1 VRYLIRPNQSIRRSL
16 MTTPFRSIFPALGF
30 TTIGL
35 TIGLSM
41 AAIAGPHGGKGG
53 GGPMKF
59 ALALA
64 GLDLSAEQ
72 QQMLTDLRAKVKA
85 EMQGDLKDHGD
96 EVKIFSDAIIAG
108 QSLDRTALH
117 TRIDEAAAA
126 RTKMAHLVIDG
137 LVDVYESLDE
147 TQRNELSDRIKLRR
161 EQHDRRR
168 SEGGQGG
175 PPTGDH

>member
-1 VRYLIRPNQSIRRSL
+1 MTKPLRS
-16 MTTPFRSIFPALGF
+16 MFSALGF

-64 GLDLSAEQ
+64 GLDLTADQ
-72 QQMLTDLRAKVKA
+72 QQMLADLREKVKA

-147 TQRNELSDRIKLRR
+147 TQRNELSERLKLRR
-161 EQHDRRR
+161 EQRDRRR
-168 SEGGQGG
+168 SESGSGAHLPGE
-175 PPTGDH
+175 H